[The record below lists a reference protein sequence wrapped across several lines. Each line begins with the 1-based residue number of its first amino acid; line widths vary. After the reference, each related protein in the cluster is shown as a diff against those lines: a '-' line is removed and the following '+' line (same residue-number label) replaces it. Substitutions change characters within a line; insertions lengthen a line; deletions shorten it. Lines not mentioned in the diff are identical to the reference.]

1 MIKDLVPAEIRG
13 LSAYRPPEGV
23 FEVRLDANES
33 PFPLPHEVQTKVD
46 LALSQVLSNRY
57 PDPASRNLRGAFSGL
72 FGCRPEEVLV
82 GNGSDELISLIL
94 CTFRNTQDRSRP
106 RMLIPVPTFAMY
118 SIGAK
123 AAGYSVV
130 TVPLHRDLTL
140 DRGAILSEIAR
151 TDPSVI
157 FLSSP
162 NNPTGSL
169 FGRGDID
176 AILLAARG
184 LVVVDEAYGDF
195 SGEESWVSRI
205 GNYENLAV
213 LRTLSKVGAAAWRCG
228 FLAAN
233 KSIIKEVN
241 KVRPPFNVN
250 AFTQAAAGAILEEFT
265 GIRGQVTAV
274 VRERVRLAD
283 LLRGCGIKVFPS
295 RANFLFVQADDR
307 EKALWTFLQLHDIVV
322 KFVAGNQVTGDALR
336 ITIGTRAQNDTLV
349 EKVRAFFG
357 KETGDETR

>member
-1 MIKDLVPAEIRG
+1 MPTTPYDAKGLLKTAVRDDNPVLFFTHKLLIQEEGPVPDDDYLVPLGVAEIR
-13 LSAYRPPEGV
+13 REGDDV
-23 FEVRLDANES
+23 TVVATS
-33 PFPLPHEVQTKVD
+33 YMVT
-46 LALSQVLSNRY
+46 LALQAAESL
-57 PDPASRNLRGAFSGL
+57 ASRGVDV
-72 FGCRPEEVLV
+72 EVI
-82 GNGSDELISLIL
+82 D
-94 CTFRNTQDRSRP
+94 P
-106 RMLIPVPTFAMY
+106 RTLEPLDIEAIVE
-118 SIGAK
+118 
-123 AAGYSVV
+123 SV
-130 TVPLHRDLTL
+130 RK
-140 DRGAILSEIAR
+140 
-151 TDPSVI
+151 
-157 FLSSP
+157 
-162 NNPTGSL
+162 TG
-169 FGRGDID
+169 R
-176 AILLAARG
+176 